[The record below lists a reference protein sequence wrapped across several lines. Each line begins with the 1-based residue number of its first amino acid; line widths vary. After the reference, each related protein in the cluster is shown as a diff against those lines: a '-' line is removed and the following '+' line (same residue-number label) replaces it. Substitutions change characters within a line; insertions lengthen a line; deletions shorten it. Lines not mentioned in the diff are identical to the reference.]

1 MLFRSHGWVARG
13 ARPGNRLASSEALG
27 QVRLVVIA
35 PVAVPSRNSRLGSHG
50 TPRRSLFPG
59 SCVATLRHRGT
70 TAFAIRG
77 HRDRRK
83 VKSSTSALRRR
94 RGCMRRLVEPCE
106 RLCKRHVG
114 DRGLVVGPRCPA
126 ASEAI
131 KGCMSGNSR
140 FRNSESFGAIC
151 SRANGKLWLLVVALA
166 LPGILLGQVAS
177 VEFED
182 SYAVYG
188 PDIFLP

>member
-1 MLFRSHGWVARG
+1 
-13 ARPGNRLASSEALG
+13 
-27 QVRLVVIA
+27 
-35 PVAVPSRNSRLGSHG
+35 
-50 TPRRSLFPG
+50 
-59 SCVATLRHRGT
+59 
-70 TAFAIRG
+70 
-77 HRDRRK
+77 
-83 VKSSTSALRRR
+83 
-94 RGCMRRLVEPCE
+94 
-106 RLCKRHVG
+106 
-114 DRGLVVGPRCPA
+114 
-126 ASEAI
+126 
-131 KGCMSGNSR
+131 MSGNSR